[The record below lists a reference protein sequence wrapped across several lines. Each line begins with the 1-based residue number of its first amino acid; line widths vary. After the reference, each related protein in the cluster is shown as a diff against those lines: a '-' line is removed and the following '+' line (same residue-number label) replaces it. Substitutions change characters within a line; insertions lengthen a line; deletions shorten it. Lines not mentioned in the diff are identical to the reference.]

1 MTSRDSHFSQRV
13 ASVHAALTV
22 AIAAMLPLSKR
33 FMPYLIALWV
43 LVSFVRMR
51 RPASVHGWEA
61 LLWPVLYYACVAGW
75 INTSENQDAA
85 WFALEVKFSLLMFPV
100 VWWFLP
106 TVDQRSRVN
115 VLLALV
121 WGCIAMVAVGLVRAG
136 YLYLQTGDGSVF
148 FYSNL
153 GWFFHPTYL
162 ATYDA
167 FALMVL
173 GRMYIRKVYTLGNT
187 LLHYSLVA
195 LLVLH
200 VALLE
205 SKAGFLCIVLWLV
218 LVGWQLLRKRQAARA
233 LVFTVSG
240 VALLLAAVFATPTI
254 KTKLTNVTDGA
265 RIESLLDAP
274 PSELA
279 NSEGSTVGR
288 LVAWRSALEII
299 GNEPMGVGTGDV
311 TDRLVELYTRD
322 GNAYARRLQLNAH
335 NQFLQ
340 AGVAFGWIGLLVMV
354 GFFVFGLRRAFINRD
369 FLFGAFLGLLAFN
382 MLFESFLEV
391 QSGVVFVAF
400 FYSFFIR
407 SGRSSI

>member
-1 MTSRDSHFSQRV
+1 MTDKPSRFQDRV
-13 ASVHAALTV
+13 AILHDGLTV

-33 FMPYLIALWV
+33 LMPYLIALWV
-43 LVSFVRMR
+43 IVSFFRMR
-51 RPASVHGWEA
+51 RPANLSGWEVFI
-61 LLWPVLYYACVAGW
+61 WPVLYYLCVAGW
-75 INTSENQDAA
+75 IKMSENQEAA
-85 WFALEVKFSLLMFPV
+85 RFALEVKFSLVLFPV

-106 TVDQRSRVN
+106 KVAQRTRVN

-121 WGCIAMVAVGLVRAG
+121 WGCIAMVVVGLIRAG
-136 YLYLQTGDGSVF
+136 YLYIQTGDGSAF

-167 FALMVL
+167 FALVVL

-187 LLHYSLVA
+187 LLHYSLA
-195 LLVLH
+195 GLLVLH

-205 SKAGFLCIVLWLV
+205 SKAGFLCIVLGLL
-218 LVGWQLLRKRQAARA
+218 LVGWQLVKKRQATRA
-233 LVFTVSG
+233 MLFTVSG
-240 VALLLAAVFATPTI
+240 VALLLVAVFATPSI
-254 KTKLTNVTDGA
+254 KTYLTDATDGA
-265 RIESLLDAP
+265 RIEGLFNAP

-279 NSEGSTVGR
+279 NGEGSTVGR
-288 LVAWRSALEII
+288 LVAWRSALEILRD
-299 GNEPMGVGTGDV
+299 EPMGVGTGDV

-340 AGVAFGWIGLLVMV
+340 AGVAFGWMGVLVV
-354 GFFVFGLRRAFINRD
+354 LGFFAFGFRLAYRNRD
-369 FLFGAFLGLLAFN
+369 FLFGAFLALLGLN

-400 FYSFFIR
+400 FYCFFIR
-407 SGRSSI
+407 SGGSSI